1 MEHTNATNCP
11 ICKKKENSFYMS
23 TNALMHEPNQEHY
36 IFNICTNCEAVFLT
50 NPISNEN
57 LAKYYTE
64 NYLPYKGAS
73 AWEKYSSFVI
83 NSQKNL
89 DLRRVT
95 FVKKYL
101 KKNEQNLCVLDV
113 GCGNPSFL
121 DFLQQNSKVN
131 CTGIDFSDA
140 GWKSRNYPNL
150 ELKKIAIEDFNSAEL
165 FDIITLWHYLEHD
178 YNLHQ
183 TIEKL
188 YNCLKPEG
196 KIIIEIPDYD
206 SLSAKTQKSYWQGWH
221 SPRHI
226 SLLTKKSFSVLFQKD
241 KWQISKHL
249 RHGTLD
255 AFTIW
260 WLGRMEKKGIDWS
273 GNMSNHFWTL
283 VFLKVVTAPIFAFEK
298 LFPMGVQILVVEKK

>member
-1 MEHTNATNCP
+1 MEHINATNCP

-36 IFNICTNCEAVFLT
+36 IFNICTNCESVFLT
-50 NPISNEN
+50 NPVSNEN

-95 FVKKYL
+95 FVKKHL
-101 KKNEQNLCVLDV
+101 KKNDPNLCVLDV

-121 DFLQQNSKVN
+121 DFLQQNSKAN
-131 CTGIDFSDA
+131 SKGIDFSDA
-140 GWKSRNYPNL
+140 GWKSRNYLNL
-150 ELKKIAIEDFNSAEL
+150 ELKKVAIEDFNTTEL

-206 SLSAKTQKSYWQGWH
+206 SLSAKTQKSFWQGWH
-221 SPRHI
+221 SPRHN

-249 RHGTLD
+249 RYGTLD
-255 AFTIW
+255 AFTLW
-260 WLGRMEKKGIDWS
+260 WLGKMEKKGIDWL

-283 VFLKVVTAPIFAFEK
+283 VFLKVVRAPIFAFEK
-298 LFPMGVQILVVEKK
+298 LFSMGVQILVVEKK